1 MSAPRR
7 AGALLPARRA
17 PPPPRRA
24 AAASSAAS
32 TTSSTTTP
40 ARPADDFARFA
51 AAAAAGANLVPL
63 FRRVMGDQLT
73 PVLAYRRL
81 VAADDREAPSFL
93 FESVVGGDQQGRWS
107 FLGARPALEV
117 VAHGARVD
125 VLDHRA
131 GRRARA
137 DVGDPLGVPAAL
149 SAGWRPAPA
158 PGLPDVFTGGWVGY
172 VGYDTVRYVYGGKS
186 WAVWGGGGGLA
197 VVWNAR
203 SRARSLWALQRASQG
218 ADFGG

>member
-1 MSAPRR
+1 MSTPRR

-17 PPPPRRA
+17 PRAAAAAA
-24 AAASSAAS
+24 AAASSSAAAATS
-32 TTSSTTTP
+32 T
-40 ARPADDFARFA
+40 AAQRPADDFARFA

-137 DVGDPLGVPAAL
+137 EVGDPLGVPAAL

-186 WAVWGGGGGLA
+186 WVVLGVRWGFGGGLVW
-197 VVWNAR
+197 VV
-203 SRARSLWALQRASQG
+203 
-218 ADFGG
+218 